1 MNDRVGSF
9 DATPRMKYRERIEM
23 TSGIFNGVASALG
36 PATEVA
42 RGEPVK
48 PPGSTASVAGTDDK
62 AHAPLVKMGT
72 EISGPRVPPSPGE
85 ISSAVDELNAAVQN
99 SQRAI
104 QFSVDDESGDVIIK
118 VVDAE
123 TDEIIRQIPPE
134 EVVRLARQM
143 EESAGGLLRTEV

>member
-1 MNDRVGSF
+1 
-9 DATPRMKYRERIEM
+9 M
-23 TSGIFNGVASALG
+23 TAGIFNGIAGALG
-36 PATEVA
+36 PVTEVA

-48 PPGSTASVAGTDDK
+48 PPDPVGAVNPAPDSRARPAAGRDPT
-62 AHAPLVKMGT
+62 
-72 EISGPRVPPSPGE
+72 PPSHGE
-85 ISSAVDELNAAVQN
+85 LTSAVNELNNAVQN

-104 QFSVDDESGDVIIK
+104 QFSVDDQSGDVIIK

-123 TDEIIRQIPPE
+123 TEEIIRQIPPE